1 MSRAKYDLT
10 GKVVVI
16 TGGSSGIGAATT
28 AEMVRRGA
36 RVAVLDVDPNTPE
49 TVPARHRNSAIGLV
63 TNVTDRADLDRAMGE
78 VVDRLGR
85 IDVVMANAGILA
97 RTSTVRN
104 TPPEAIDTLFAVNV
118 IGVIDTVRAALPH
131 VIAARGQVV
140 LVSSVFAFLNGMGTI
155 PYAMSKAAI
164 EQLGRGLRVEL
175 AMHSV
180 SVTTAYFSLIDTPM
194 IRNGID
200 TDRTAGDVMKVL
212 PPPLLKRLQPEAAA
226 RAVVDGVA
234 ARRTR
239 VMAPARWIP
248 LSVARGIINPLLDT
262 HLTKNAA
269 LRALLTELDNRPTP
283 TTPLMSTPL
292 MSTDLKEDRR

>member
-1 MSRAKYDLT
+1 MSRRNYDLT

-28 AEMVRRGA
+28 AEMIRRGA
-36 RVAVLDVDPNTPE
+36 RVAVLDIDPDTPE
-49 TVPARHRNSAIGLV
+49 TVSARHHCAALGLV
-63 TNVTDRADLDRAMGE
+63 ANVTNRADLDRAMID
-78 VVDRLGR
+78 VLDRFGR
-85 IDVVMANAGILA
+85 IDVVMANAGVLA
-97 RTSTVRN
+97 RTGTLRN

-118 IGVIDTVRAALPH
+118 IGVINTVQAALPH
-131 VIAARGQVV
+131 VIASRGQIV

-175 AMHSV
+175 AMHDV
-180 SVTTAYFSLIDTPM
+180 GVTTAYFSLIDTPM

-226 RAVVDGVA
+226 RAVVDGVQ
-234 ARRTR
+234 ARATR
-239 VMAPARWIP
+239 IMRPARWVP
-248 LSVARGIINPLLDT
+248 LSAVRGLVNPLLDT
-262 HLTKNAA
+262 HLTKNAR
-269 LRALLTELDNRPTP
+269 LRALLTELDNR
-283 TTPLMSTPL
+283 
-292 MSTDLKEDRR
+292 